1 MSRPGTGV
9 PLLERRAIEA
19 EMLLRV
25 HDAACLSV
33 GPEAALR
40 ILEQAVDSAAVA
52 AGRLFALAAPLT
64 APWAGP
70 SLAHF
75 ATVLDRWQEGGTLD
89 IRDIRLDDF
98 SLSFAVTRCGYV
110 QRYAD
115 LGVPAHLC
123 AVFSCRRDAAFAE
136 GYSPHL
142 RMERPE
148 TIAAGHA
155 ACGFVFSWLP

>member
-1 MSRPGTGV
+1 MSQPGTGV

-19 EMLLRV
+19 EILLRV
-25 HDAACLSV
+25 YEAACVSV

-40 ILEQAVDSAAVA
+40 ILEQAVDAAALA
-52 AGRLFALAAPLT
+52 AGRQFALT
-64 APWAGP
+64 APLAAP

-89 IRDIRLDDF
+89 IRDIRLDDS
-98 SLSFAVTRCGYV
+98 SLRFAVTRCGYA
-110 QRYAD
+110 QRYAE
-115 LGVPAHLC
+115 LGVPTQLRT
-123 AVFSCRRDAAFAE
+123 VFSCRRDATFAE

-142 RMERPE
+142 CMERPE

>member
-1 MSRPGTGV
+1 MTPVGTSLS
-9 PLLERRAIEA
+9 LLERRAIEA

-25 HDAACLSV
+25 FDAASASV
-33 GPEAALR
+33 GPERAQR
-40 ILEQAVDSAAVA
+40 ILEQAVDSAALA
-52 AGRLFALAAPLT
+52 AGQAFAST
-64 APWAGP
+64 ALQGGP

-75 ATVLDRWQEGGTLD
+75 ALVLERWQEGGVLD
-89 IRDIRLDDF
+89 IRDIRQDQTALRF
-98 SLSFAVTRCGYV
+98 TVTRCGYV

-142 RMERPE
+142 AMERQE
-148 TIAAGHA
+148 TIAEGHA
-155 ACGFVFSWLP
+155 ACRFVFRWLP

>member
-1 MSRPGTGV
+1 MSKPGTGV

-25 HDAACLSV
+25 HNAACLSV

-40 ILEQAVDSAAVA
+40 ILEQAVDSAALA
-52 AGRLFALAAPLT
+52 AGRLFALSAPQG
-64 APWAGP
+64 GP

-89 IRDIRLDDF
+89 IKDIRLDDS
-98 SLSFAVTRCGYV
+98 SLRFAVTRCGYV
-110 QRYAD
+110 QRYVD
-115 LGVPAHLC
+115 LGVPAQLC

-136 GYSPHL
+136 GYSSHL
-142 RMERPE
+142 CMERPE
-148 TIAAGHA
+148 TIAVGHA
-155 ACGFVFSWLP
+155 ACGFVFHWLP